1 MRKLGSQ
8 ENPCRNNYEIDK
20 IIRGMFNCRIYTL
33 NTFEISD
40 ENLQQAKA
48 RNIVFVGLAG
58 AYWKTPAL
66 SKAQAEIINSTNIA
80 EIKVDKD
87 TKIPI
92 DLDEIKKQIV
102 KQFNVAAGVFECEIS
117 AITRQ
122 FEMTQEQYKNKYL
135 GRW

>member
-1 MRKLGSQ
+1 MRRLGTE
-8 ENPCRNNYEIDK
+8 ENPCRNNYEIAK
-20 IIRGMFNCRIYTL
+20 IIRGMLNCKIYTL
-33 NTFEISD
+33 KTFEISE
-40 ENLQQAKA
+40 ENLEQAKA
-48 RNIVFVGLAG
+48 RNIIFVGLAV
-58 AYWKTPAL
+58 AYCKMPTMIKTVTEAAKKENI
-66 SKAQAEIINSTNIA
+66 SKIA
-80 EIKVDKD
+80 IDAN

-102 KQFNVAAGVFECEIS
+102 KQFNVEAGVFECEIS